1 MASQLAEFKLD
12 VIDGGVDLGAPFF
25 EHLGCGLELDDA
37 VTMEALRFQET
48 MLPLEVALRKTLV
61 EFVGEAL
68 VDFVEEDFGVGIH
81 RSCAFLQTR
90 EVVVGRKGIQ
100 DRGSDTRM
108 LAAE

>member
-1 MASQLAEFKLD
+1 MRAVGGEIRSRWALGRRLRRGEEAGFRGRRVAYGTVPMASQLAEFKLD

-61 EFVGEAL
+61 EFVGE
-68 VDFVEEDFGVGIH
+68 
-81 RSCAFLQTR
+81 
-90 EVVVGRKGIQ
+90 
-100 DRGSDTRM
+100 
-108 LAAE
+108 